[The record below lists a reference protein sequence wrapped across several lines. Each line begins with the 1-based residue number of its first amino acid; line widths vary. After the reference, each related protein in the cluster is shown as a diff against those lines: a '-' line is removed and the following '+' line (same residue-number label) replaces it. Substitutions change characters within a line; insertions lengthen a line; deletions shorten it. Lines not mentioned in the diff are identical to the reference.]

1 MPKLIKM
8 NLVDMRIFFQQ
19 NDRLFPDC
27 IFLSEI
33 QFPLIYDH
41 LSRDV
46 CVNFIKTISQIL
58 HNDVIDNIIKFNLTT
73 LLCLQVSNVYK
84 KQDK

>member
-1 MPKLIKM
+1 
-8 NLVDMRIFFQQ
+8 MRIFFQQ

-33 QFPLIYDH
+33 QLPFISDH

-58 HNDVIDNIIKFNLTT
+58 RNDVLDNIIKFNLTT

>member
-1 MPKLIKM
+1 M

-33 QFPLIYDH
+33 QLPLISDH
-41 LSRDV
+41 LSRYV

-58 HNDVIDNIIKFNLTT
+58 RNDVIDNIIKFNLTT